1 MSNFIIRQAFAE
13 AMDLHKRNQ
22 FDEAKQIYKKILSVD
37 ASEPNANHL
46 ISLIYTVQGDYK
58 TAQEH
63 IEKAIEKEPNQAIF
77 HSNYGGLL
85 QTMGKTKEAIRAYK
99 KSIKIDKKCFQSYY
113 SLGILYTDKKEF
125 DNAVD
130 SYISAIEINHDSV
143 EAHNNLANLYNSLN
157 DSKAEQHYQRT
168 IELVPDEIFPRLN
181 MSNYFLKIKEYK
193 KSITILNELVS
204 LDKGS
209 KEVYNNLGIAYK
221 GLDDNVNASNMFKK
235 AIEIDPEFTLAKNN
249 LDSLG
254 KEN

>member
-22 FDEAKQIYKKILSVD
+22 FDEAKKIYKKILSVD
-37 ASEPNANHL
+37 SSEPNANHL
-46 ISLIYTVQGDYK
+46 ISLIYTVEGDYETAK
-58 TAQEH
+58 TH

-85 QTMGKTKEAIRAYK
+85 QTMGKTKESIRAYK

-113 SLGILYTDKKEF
+113 SLGILYTDKREF
-125 DNAVD
+125 DNAIE
-130 SYISAIEINHDSV
+130 SYMNAIEVNKDSA

-157 DSKAEQHYQRT
+157 DSRAEKHYQKT

-181 MSNYFLKIKEYK
+181 MSNYFLKIKEYQK
-193 KSITILNELVS
+193 AITVLNELVS
-204 LDKGS
+204 ADKGS

-221 GLDDNVNASNMFKK
+221 GLDDNTKASDMFKK

-249 LDSLG
+249 LNSLD
-254 KEN
+254 K